1 MLGSKSSVFLPA
13 PAPASP
19 TVSCLVY
26 ILLEIC
32 QSSRWGGGEIREGGW
47 KNRFPPLGQ
56 GWRGAAW
63 YHPSLPPLQPL
74 LPGLLKSLV
83 PRVEIKPLTSLLVNS
98 EGHHRP
104 SSRCYQILGIGMMCV
119 FFFFFSPFELKGI
132 SAALHTIPFMASVC

>member
-1 MLGSKSSVFLPA
+1 MLGSKSPVSLPA

-56 GWRGAAW
+56 GWRGAGW
-63 YHPSLPPLQPL
+63 DHPASPARLAQESRSS
-74 LPGLLKSLV
+74 G
-83 PRVEIKPLTSLLVNS
+83 RNQAFDITVN
-98 EGHHRP
+98 
-104 SSRCYQILGIGMMCV
+104 
-119 FFFFFSPFELKGI
+119 
-132 SAALHTIPFMASVC
+132 